1 MKILK
6 VTKQPGLHILLRRYI
21 FRKTNFEPVMK
32 NVNNLNSNLC
42 FEFQLDLKFILRY
55 KFYIEMK
62 IQFFKKL

>member
-55 KFYIEMK
+55 KF
-62 IQFFKKL
+62 